1 MADVIKRIWRS
12 GPRKVKRSAWGY
24 TMQKDGKQ
32 IRVTRAA
39 WTENDA
45 QTALA
50 AAILERDAAAAP
62 PAPVIRTLGKV
73 AQEYLDFKR
82 GKGKRSIRQDE
93 QIVGKLKRGLGAD
106 TPLQE
111 ITAQRI
117 AQYDRDRVSQT
128 SRLGRNV
135 TPSTV
140 NRELAILRHMLRLA
154 EEWGYIEKVPRI
166 RLAKEPEGRLRFLSE
181 DEIPRLLQACE
192 DSKNPYLTAIVT
204 LALNTAMRKGEIL
217 GLTWERVDFARGVLV
232 LEQTKSGRRREIP
245 MNRAVYDV
253 LSPLPGP
260 KAEGVLFRKASGA
273 AWGNIRTAFERAL
286 KEAKIADFRF
296 HDLRHT
302 YASWLMMRGRSLKEV
317 QEILGHREFS
327 MTLRYAHLSPDRL
340 REAVEAVNFSTTSA
354 QSAVESSER
363 LVSRVPP

>member
-1 MADVIKRIWRS
+1 
-12 GPRKVKRSAWGY
+12 VKRSAWGY
-24 TMQKDGKQ
+24 TMHTDSKQ

-62 PAPVIRTLGKV
+62 PAPVIRTLGQV

-117 AQYDRDRVSQT
+117 AQYDRDHVSQT

-135 TPSTV
+135 TPSIV

-204 LALNTAMRKGEIL
+204 LALNTRHAQRRDPGAHV
-217 GLTWERVDFARGVLV
+217 GASRFRPRRAR
-232 LEQTKSGRRREIP
+232 T
-245 MNRAVYDV
+245 RADQ
-253 LSPLPGP
+253 
-260 KAEGVLFRKASGA
+260 
-273 AWGNIRTAFERAL
+273 ERAP
-286 KEAKIADFRF
+286 A
-296 HDLRHT
+296 
-302 YASWLMMRGRSLKEV
+302 
-317 QEILGHREFS
+317 
-327 MTLRYAHLSPDRL
+327 
-340 REAVEAVNFSTTSA
+340 
-354 QSAVESSER
+354 
-363 LVSRVPP
+363 